1 LATQDDCCFIEGKIM
16 TELKE
21 ETEIELLDLGDATI
35 ETRQFGL
42 YPMVYD
48 SIFLLGERVP

>member
-1 LATQDDCCFIEGKIM
+1 M